1 MAKYT
6 YICFTKA
13 TPGQQEAFHEW
24 YDAQHLADCVN
35 VPGVVS
41 AKRYK
46 LLYGVGLGSVVKDSE
61 FDSVALYE
69 LETDDPVAVAREMS
83 ARAGTEV
90 MPLVPACDRDASV
103 KYVAVAAG
111 EIGPESDQQD

>member
-1 MAKYT
+1 MARYT

-13 TPGQQEAFHEW
+13 TPGEEEAFHDW

-35 VPGVVS
+35 VPGVIS
-41 AKRYK
+41 AKRYR

-61 FDSVALYE
+61 FNSVALYE

-90 MPLVPACDRDASV
+90 MPLVSACDRDASV
-103 KYVAVAAG
+103 KYVAIAAR
-111 EIGPESDQQD
+111 EIGPDRDAPD

>member
-13 TPGQQEAFHEW
+13 TPGNEEAFHEW

-41 AKRYK
+41 AKRFK
-46 LLYGVGLGSVVKDSE
+46 LLYGVGLGSVVQDSE
-61 FDSVALYE
+61 FNSVALYE
-69 LETDDPVAVAREMS
+69 LETDDPIGVAREMS
-83 ARAGTEV
+83 RRAGTEV

-103 KYVAVAAG
+103 KFVAVAAG
-111 EIGPESDQQD
+111 EIGPGDKPD

>member
-13 TPGQQEAFHEW
+13 TPGEQEAFHEW
-24 YDAQHLADCVN
+24 YDAQHLADCVK

-61 FDSVALYE
+61 FDSIALYE

-103 KYVAVAAG
+103 KYVAVAAAEIAPEG
-111 EIGPESDQQD
+111 EEG